1 MNQLKLPK
9 YHFKFDLHRYI
20 SIVQVGCGGT
30 GSLLS
35 PLVSRLIAGYNKDD
49 RHRQPYGISYTL
61 VDGDK
66 VEKKNII
73 RQNFIA
79 SDIGKFKS
87 DVLAKRYSL
96 AFGIE
101 IQSAPVYIKTL
112 DDLNKICKNHVDI
125 IAGCVDNY
133 WTRKCLCE
141 WIDKKQD
148 YNRPLLIDAG
158 NEEKSGQIF
167 IQGEINNSSVCPP
180 KLLEVHPEIAQAK
193 DEIKQDRSCAEGVA
207 TGEQSLSVNITA
219 ALLIYNIVESLLRG
233 NPLHYYE
240 VTFSNQ
246 NSFQKKFLD
255 MPVLKSPS

>member
-20 SIVQVGCGGT
+20 NIVQVGCGGT
-30 GSLLS
+30 GSLLL
-35 PLVSRLIAGYNKDD
+35 PLVSRLIAGHNKDD
-49 RHRQPYGISYTL
+49 HLHQPYGISYTL

-101 IQSAPVYIKTL
+101 IESAPVYIKTL
-112 DDLNKICKNHVDI
+112 DDLNKICKDDVDI
-125 IAGCVDNY
+125 IIGCVDNH
-133 WTRKCLCE
+133 WTRKLICE

-167 IQGEINNSSVCPP
+167 IQGEINNSSVWPP

-207 TGEQSLSVNITA
+207 TGEQALSVNITA

-240 VTFSNQ
+240 VTFSNH

-255 MPVLKSPS
+255 TPVLKLPS